1 MLSQKL
7 LISSFVYI
15 LYFWYL
21 NRMFEND
28 RSYQYL
34 TEIEREMSLT
44 SEQSLYYYYY
54 KVLINDDANNNNNN
68 DDFVPK
74 NFTELLVEK
83 IFNDDR
89 SQAPNI
95 VNAFKVLTIL
105 PEILLAISYRTM
117 RTILIQYFRVD
128 FDQDWR
134 RCYLVENII
143 DENDHDQ
150 NNNQPNS
157 IISTCEGIGEP
168 FYFYIYSIFA
178 INGFVPILIGWIA
191 YYIGNHSICSMIM
204 AIIMFTL
211 NQTQS
216 SRVQWAV
223 PLRENFGYPLFLFH
237 QLYLIKYLYSNRKS
251 LNKNNQ
257 QSTLLSSSSSY
268 CWLILLILTQLLCWQ
283 FSSFIL
289 LIQTF
294 SLYTSIELL
303 PNIINYH
310 HNHHSDNNEKF
321 IQKYFLINIAATI
334 LQSLLQLGNVFVLRS
349 PYFLFISSYISSSL
363 LLPIIIKNNFSSI
376 TMTKRKQT
384 IIKFISIMII
394 IVWNIIVSKYLH
406 LQIKLDDDDDSSHIW
421 SILATKFNL
430 RGFENFHNFMYTC
443 SKEYDWIDWQDM
455 LKITCNGTFIGPLT
469 ILALLLRFRWILK
482 KNNQQNRLS
491 TKSLPF
497 IYHCIMTGCFTAMAI
512 MIMRLKL
519 LMMPQLAI
527 SVGLI
532 FTNHYN
538 NKKLDQEN
546 RLKKS
551 SSSSSSMKYKY
562 NGWFDWLILSII
574 IGLVSIKSYP
584 MMREYLEQQQQFSN
598 ESFENILNAV
608 QQRTPSDSII
618 GGSMSTMATVMLSTG
633 RKIAN
638 NPFYESSSIR
648 HRTYRIYQIYSERPF
663 RAIHK
668 DLCGLQLQYI
678 IIETIYCYG
687 HFGQQQKQHCRM
699 IDIWRHDDE
708 RINYWQQ
715 QHGQQHGQP
724 DKHKPD
730 GHRLCHLLIGRPNN
744 NGQEEDVF
752 KYFELIAS
760 NDLYHLYKIVNCR

>member
-237 QLYLIKYLYSNRKS
+237 QLYLIKY
-251 LNKNNQ
+251 
-257 QSTLLSSSSSY
+257 
-268 CWLILLILTQLLCWQ
+268 
-283 FSSFIL
+283 F
-289 LIQTF
+289 
-294 SLYTSIELL
+294 IELL

-349 PYFLFISSYISSSL
+349 PYFYSF
-363 LLPIIIKNNFSSI
+363 
-376 TMTKRKQT
+376 
-384 IIKFISIMII
+384 
-394 IVWNIIVSKYLH
+394 LH
-406 LQIKLDDDDDSSHIW
+406 
-421 SILATKFNL
+421 
-430 RGFENFHNFMYTC
+430 
-443 SKEYDWIDWQDM
+443 
-455 LKITCNGTFIGPLT
+455 
-469 ILALLLRFRWILK
+469 
-482 KNNQQNRLS
+482 
-491 TKSLPF
+491 
-497 IYHCIMTGCFTAMAI
+497 IYHH
-512 MIMRLKL
+512 
-519 LMMPQLAI
+519 
-527 SVGLI
+527 
-532 FTNHYN
+532 HYCC
-538 NKKLDQEN
+538 Q
-546 RLKKS
+546 
-551 SSSSSSMKYKY
+551 
-562 NGWFDWLILSII
+562 
-574 IGLVSIKSYP
+574 
-584 MMREYLEQQQQFSN
+584 
-598 ESFENILNAV
+598 
-608 QQRTPSDSII
+608 
-618 GGSMSTMATVMLSTG
+618 
-633 RKIAN
+633 
-638 NPFYESSSIR
+638 
-648 HRTYRIYQIYSERPF
+648 
-663 RAIHK
+663 
-668 DLCGLQLQYI
+668 
-678 IIETIYCYG
+678 
-687 HFGQQQKQHCRM
+687 
-699 IDIWRHDDE
+699 
-708 RINYWQQ
+708 
-715 QHGQQHGQP
+715 
-724 DKHKPD
+724 
-730 GHRLCHLLIGRPNN
+730 
-744 NGQEEDVF
+744 
-752 KYFELIAS
+752 
-760 NDLYHLYKIVNCR
+760 